1 MKPNPLKFLLLRG
14 LLFLIVGLILWVYLQ
29 PSYSKLLVSVSQEMF
44 SWLLGEGREQTSIR
58 LQGNMILYIPL
69 GLISGERENIPVWMR
84 DVRGIHYNSVI
95 LFALILFSPGLGFRK
110 RGWVLMAGLVL
121 LFLMQVL
128 TVFVQAKFIYVFQ
141 LGEYSRAH
149 YGAWDRNVCA
159 FLKQF
164 FELIGRFSFPFA
176 IWMLF
181 TYRET
186 VEYLVGTKPE
196 RRPHKRRKK

>member
-29 PSYSKLLVSVSQEMF
+29 PSYSKLLVSVSQEML
-44 SWLLGEGREQTSIR
+44 SWLLGEGKEQTSIR
-58 LQGNMILYIPL
+58 LQGNMILYLPL
-69 GLISGERENIPVWMR
+69 GLISGGSQKIPGWMR
-84 DVRGIHYNSVI
+84 DVRDIHYNSVI
-95 LFALILFSPGLGFRK
+95 LFALILFSPRLGFRK

-121 LFLMQVL
+121 LFLTQVL
-128 TVFVQAKFIYVFQ
+128 TILVQARFLYIFQ
-141 LGEYSRAH
+141 LGEYSRTH
-149 YGAWDRNVCA
+149 YGAWDRNICA

-186 VEYLVGTKPE
+186 VQYLVERKPG
-196 RRPHKRRKK
+196 RKPHKRRKI

>member
-1 MKPNPLKFLLLRG
+1 MKPSPLKFLLLRG
-14 LLFLIVGLILWVYLQ
+14 FLFLIIGLILWVYLQ
-29 PSYSKLLVSVSQEMF
+29 PSYSKLLVSVSQEMSSF
-44 SWLLGEGREQTSIR
+44 FLGKGEEQTSIR

-69 GLISGERENIPVWMR
+69 GLISSEKKGILAGRRDIRE
-84 DVRGIHYNSVI
+84 IHYNSVI
-95 LFALILFSPGLGFRK
+95 LFALIFFSPGLGFRK
-110 RGWVLMAGLVL
+110 RGLVLMAGLVL
-121 LFLMQVL
+121 LFFMQVL
-128 TVFVQAKFIYVFQ
+128 TVLVQAKFLYVFQ

-149 YGAWDRNVCA
+149 YGAWDRNIYA

-186 VEYLVGTKPE
+186 VEYLVGAKPE
-196 RRPHKRRKK
+196 RRPPKRRKK